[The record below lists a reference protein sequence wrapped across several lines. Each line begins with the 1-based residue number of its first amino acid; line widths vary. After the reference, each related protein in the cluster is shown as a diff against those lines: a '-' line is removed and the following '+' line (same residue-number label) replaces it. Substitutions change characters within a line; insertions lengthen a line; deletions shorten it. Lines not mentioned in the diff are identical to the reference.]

1 MNILVVLVV
10 ICISLVSDVKSVPD
24 EAFDCY
30 MCSGD
35 GCQRTSPARDSCPS
49 GQQCYKME
57 VRRDTDVDSPFII
70 KGCTNDQT
78 FWKRSCFDDCKDNQ
92 QFGVETARICTYCCD
107 DVLCNSGI
115 KTTTGVYGIL
125 FAFVTLAFMML
136 L

>member
-1 MNILVVLVV
+1 MNTFVVLM
-10 ICISLVSDVKSVPD
+10 IFCMSLFGDVKSVTD

-35 GCQRTSPARDSCPS
+35 GCKQNPPVDSCPS
-49 GQQCYKME
+49 GEQCYKME

-78 FWKRSCFDDCKDNQ
+78 FWKRSCFDDCMENQ
-92 QFGVETARICTYCCD
+92 PFGVEKSRICIYCCD
-107 DVLCNSGI
+107 DYRCNSGI
-115 KTTTGVYGIL
+115 KTKPGVYGIL
-125 FAFVTLAFMML
+125 LAFSILFAIIL